1 MDVSNLYVPNA
12 AKWIQY
18 YKDNINLHTSNGMK
32 RNQRGGS
39 FVGGAKTVIS
49 PIEYKKHA
57 PSQMEITEV
66 PVKIVSPSQAAVDQ
80 AKTEIDSKAHVK
92 RGLKRKRKVK
102 YHRKGAKRRHIK
114 TKSKVR
120 KTHKRLNKKKKNR
133 KDSSDIFN

>member
-18 YKDNINLHTSNGMK
+18 YKDNINLHTLNGMK

-66 PVKIVSPSQAAVDQ
+66 PVKIVSPAQAAVDQ

-92 RGLKRKRKVK
+92 RGLKRKRKAK
-102 YHRKGAKRRHIK
+102 SPRKGGKRRHIK
-114 TKSKVR
+114 TNKSKVR
-120 KTHKRLNKKKKNR
+120 RTHKRLNKKKNR
-133 KDSSDIFN
+133 KVSSDIFN